1 MKTIELIGLD
11 AQRNMVDYIAYTN
24 LQWRRK
30 WYESGTFSV
39 QIPASTY
46 NPAVKYLYTKDRPEV
61 GEITQVNFIA
71 GNEGYVFALSGYFL
85 EEQVNKR
92 SVYPKGTGNILNA
105 PSWVNQSGN
114 AEDVAIE
121 FFRAFKDVELDGKSA
136 LLDIGVATSQQ
147 RGLQVEHE
155 RTGDRLGDK
164 IHTILKPSEMSYKI
178 AYDFVANTE
187 TFTPVKGRN
196 LTASHE
202 VEDNPVTFS
211 TAFGN
216 LKNPNIKLDI
226 GNYRNSYIAS
236 NSYSNNNIDY
246 TDIQAAIN
254 AADGEQANFLYV
266 DESLNKSDY
275 STSSDYVN
283 AIHAAAKEELSKH
296 VKEAAFD
303 FDAMEGSYV
312 YMEDF
317 DLGDKCSLEVPEIRL
332 SKDAVLIECT
342 EVIKKGTHTLS
353 MKFDTDN

>member
-11 AQRNMVDYIAYTN
+11 AQFNMVDYIAYTN

-39 QIPASTY
+39 QIPARTY

-61 GEITQVNFIA
+61 GEITQVNYIA
-71 GNEGYVFALSGYFL
+71 GNEGYV
-85 EEQVNKR
+85 
-92 SVYPKGTGNILNA
+92 NA
-105 PSWVNQSGN
+105 PSWVNQSGK

-121 FFRAFKDVELDGKSA
+121 FFRAFKDVQVEGKSA
-136 LLDIGVATSQQ
+136 ILDIAVGASKH
-147 RGLQVEHE
+147 RGKHAEHE
-155 RTGDRLGDK
+155 RIKARLGDK

-178 AYDFVANTE
+178 LYDFVSNTR
-187 TFTPVKGRN
+187 TFAPVQGRN

-202 VEDNPVTFS
+202 IEDNPVTFS

-216 LKNPNIKLDI
+216 LKNPNIKLDT

-236 NSYSNNNIDY
+236 NTYSNGNIDH

-254 AADGEQANFLYV
+254 AAGGERACFLYV
-266 DESLNKSDY
+266 DESLRKSDY
-275 STSSDYVN
+275 SLSSDYID
-283 AIHAAAKEELSKH
+283 AMHAAAKEELSKH

-303 FDAMEGSYV
+303 FEAIPGSFV
-312 YMEDF
+312 YIEDF
-317 DLGDKCSLEVPEIRL
+317 DLGDKCSLEVPEIQL

-342 EVIKKGTHTLS
+342 
-353 MKFDTDN
+353 

>member
-11 AQRNMVDYIAYTN
+11 AQFNMVDYIAYTN

-39 QIPASTY
+39 QIPARTY

-61 GEITQVNFIA
+61 GEITQVNYIA

-85 EEQVNKR
+85 EEQLNER
-92 SVYPKGTGNILNA
+92 CVYPKGEGNILNA
-105 PSWVNQSGN
+105 PSWVNQSGK

-121 FFRAFKDVELDGKSA
+121 FFRAFKDVQVEGKSA
-136 LLDIGVATSQQ
+136 ILDIAVGTSKH
-147 RGLQVEHE
+147 RGKHAEHE
-155 RTGDRLGDK
+155 RIKARLGDK

-178 AYDFVANTE
+178 LYDFVSNTR
-187 TFTPVKGRN
+187 TFAPVQGRN

-202 VEDNPVTFS
+202 IEDNPVTFS

-216 LKNPNIKLDI
+216 LKNPNIKLDT

-236 NSYSNNNIDY
+236 NTYSNGNIDH

-254 AADGEQANFLYV
+254 AAGGERACFLYV
-266 DESLNKSDY
+266 DESLRKSDY
-275 STSSDYVN
+275 SLSSDYIE
-283 AIHAAAKEELSKH
+283 AMHAAAKEELSKH

-303 FDAMEGSYV
+303 FEAIPGSYA

-317 DLGDKCSLEVPEIRL
+317 DLGDKCSLKVPEIQL